1 MIGSVAEGDARMGG
15 KTARMPSVFLGHGT
29 PLNALADNRWTQ
41 TWARVG
47 REIGRPKAIV
57 AISGHWCTYGVGVT
71 AMAHPPTIHD
81 FGGFP
86 QALFDIRY
94 PAPGDPQL
102 AARLRDLLA
111 PIPVVLDEQSWGL
124 DHGTWSVLCK
134 AYPAADIPVVQLS
147 IDATQPPH
155 FHFDLGAKL
164 APLRDE
170 GVLILGSGNIVHNL
184 RRVNFADDARPFDW
198 AVEFDT
204 WVKERLQDGNYK
216 AIVEDARDTEAG
228 RLSIPTPDHWYPLLY
243 TLGAA
248 DDDEPLRFDYEGI
261 ENASISMRCLTL
273 GA

>member
-1 MIGSVAEGDARMGG
+1 MGG
-15 KTARMPSVFLGHGT
+15 ETARMPSVFLGHGT

-134 AYPAADIPVVQLS
+134 AYPEADIPVVQLS

-184 RRVNFADDARPFDW
+184 TVFRRHADDFAYDW
-198 AVEFDT
+198 AQRFNDYIRDKLLAHDFQAVVDYAD
-204 WVKERLQDGNYK
+204 RG
-216 AIVEDARDTEAG
+216 EDAAM
-228 RLSIPTPDHWYPLLY
+228 SVPTPDHYFPLLY
-243 TLGAA
+243 AAGAA
-248 DDDEPLRFDYEGI
+248 GTDRATI
-261 ENASISMRCLTL
+261 ESDGVFQASMSMLSVSF
-273 GA
+273 GAKPRAA